1 MNILLL
7 ILALV
12 CEILYTI
19 GVHVGG
25 VSMLGLGLCF
35 WIASMLVTAGPG
47 WSWPNRQP

>member
-1 MNILLL
+1 MNLLL
-7 ILALV
+7 LVLALV

-35 WIASMLVTAGPG
+35 WIASALVGVTP
-47 WSWPNRQP
+47 WPNRPA